1 MYNKHFTSFLVWGVG
16 MGSEEFVSVKIP
28 KKLYDRILR
37 EIKDTEFKTVDDF
50 VTYVLEQVLEEEEET
65 VYSKE
70 EEEAIKERLRS
81 LGYL

>member
-1 MYNKHFTSFLVWGVG
+1 